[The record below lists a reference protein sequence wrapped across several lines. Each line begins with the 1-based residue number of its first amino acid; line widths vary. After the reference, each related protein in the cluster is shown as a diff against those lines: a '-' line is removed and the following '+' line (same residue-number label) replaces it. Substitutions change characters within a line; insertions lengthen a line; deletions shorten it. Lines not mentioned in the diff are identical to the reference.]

1 MKIIENDQYNLISI
15 EEPSLSCLESKLPKI
30 DNNHL
35 LIELSDKIK
44 NVENKINFFLKI
56 ASGLKA
62 KNKSMVGAHFMKFC
76 GKWDMQ
82 RIAENATQFAEL
94 LQKNYPEGA
103 NNAVCS

>member
-44 NVENKINFFLKI
+44 NVEINK
-56 ASGLKA
+56 
-62 KNKSMVGAHFMKFC
+62 
-76 GKWDMQ
+76 
-82 RIAENATQFAEL
+82 R
-94 LQKNYPEGA
+94 
-103 NNAVCS
+103 

>member
-1 MKIIENDQYNLISI
+1 MLQRWTDHNGVEHRVLDDYERNVTLVDLTAQPKEIRDYVDEIID
-15 EEPSLSCLESKLPKI
+15 
-30 DNNHL
+30 DH
-35 LIELSDKIK
+35 
-44 NVENKINFFLKI
+44 
-56 ASGLKA
+56 LKA

-103 NNAVCS
+103 NNAVCG